1 MIILKYVFYGF
12 GEIFFKFDN
21 IYRNIDNMKIIIEI
35 LYYIMIKIVVI
46 RLEDVFLLIL
56 KGKLL
61 ILILYDIDYNVC

>member
-1 MIILKYVFYGF
+1 MFFMDLEKIFLNLIIY
-12 GEIFFKFDN
+12 
-21 IYRNIDNMKIIIEI
+21 NIDNMKIIIEI

-61 ILILYDIDYNVC
+61 ILILYDIDYSDC

>member
-1 MIILKYVFYGF
+1 MDLEKIFLNLIIY
-12 GEIFFKFDN
+12 
-21 IYRNIDNMKIIIEI
+21 NIDNMKIIIEI

-61 ILILYDIDYNVC
+61 ILILYDIDYNDC

>member
-1 MIILKYVFYGF
+1 MFFIDLKKKFLNLIIY
-12 GEIFFKFDN
+12 
-21 IYRNIDNMKIIIEI
+21 NIDNMKIIIEI

-61 ILILYDIDYNVC
+61 ILILYDIDYNDC